1 MEKLN
6 FEISGM
12 SCSACASRVESSVS
26 KLAGAC
32 DVSVNLL
39 KNTLSLSYDGD
50 SNDIITAVAAAG
62 YGAVL
67 KTEEKGKAQ
76 VQKPD
81 GADRYAQMK
90 KRLIISAVFTLPLFY
105 LSMGHMMGWPLPTC
119 FIGDKNALILAFTQL
134 LLTLPVV
141 FINAVFYKN
150 GFKALWHRAPNMDS
164 LIAIG
169 SGAALAYGIY
179 AIYKMAYGLGHGNM
193 ALVHAHLHD
202 LYFESA
208 AMILTLITVGKT
220 LETRAKQ
227 KTSDAITKLMDLSPK
242 QATVLRDGVQIVIP
256 AAEIRKDDIILVKTG
271 EAIAADG
278 IVTEGFAS
286 VDESALTG
294 ESIPV
299 DKKTGDQVIGAT
311 VCKSGYIK
319 VRADK
324 VGKDTALAQIIRLV
338 DEATSSKAPVAK
350 LADKVSGVFVPIVI
364 AISLLS
370 GGIWM
375 LFGKGFEFSLSMA
388 ISVLVISCP
397 CALGLATPTAIMVAT
412 GKGASNGILIKSAT
426 ALETAGSVDTV
437 VLDKTGTLTEGTPTV
452 TDVLSED
459 ERALFY
465 IGGSLE
471 SVSEHPI
478 GSAIVK
484 KATQSGIALS
494 TPSEFT
500 QVEGGGI
507 LATVDG
513 EKCLV
518 GNRRLVEKHGIS
530 DAAAFE
536 KETLLSKQGKT
547 PVFVAKGNTL
557 LGIIAVADTVRSTSK
572 QAVTTLKD
580 VGIKVVMLTG
590 DNITTAQ
597 AIAEQ
602 VGVTSV
608 IAGVLPSDK
617 QKEISRLQEDNRHVA
632 MVGDGINDA
641 PALAKADIGIAI
653 GAGTD
658 IAMESADIVLMKS
671 DLRDVARAIRLSRMT
686 MRNIKQNLFWAFIYN
701 VIGIPVAAGVFYIPF
716 ALKLNPMLGAAAMSL
731 SSLFVVTNALRLK
744 TFKLDKKEQKAM
756 KTTLII
762 EGMMCMHCAGRVKD
776 SLLQLDG
783 VTSVQIDLDKKSA
796 TVEASKEIDTA
807 TFKSCIENAGYK
819 FIG

>member
-50 SNDIITAVAAAG
+50 SNDIINAVVSAG

-67 KTEEKGKAQ
+67 KTEEKEKAQ
-76 VQKPD
+76 VKKPD

-179 AIYKMAYGLGHGNM
+179 AIYKMAYGLGHGDM

-278 IVTEGFAS
+278 TVTEGFAS

-350 LADKVSGVFVPIVI
+350 LADKVSGVFVPTVI

-459 ERALFY
+459 ERALLY

-572 QAVTTLKD
+572 QAVATLKD
-580 VGIKVVMLTG
+580 LKIKVVMLTG

-617 QKEISRLQEDNRHVA
+617 QKEISRLQEDNRYVA